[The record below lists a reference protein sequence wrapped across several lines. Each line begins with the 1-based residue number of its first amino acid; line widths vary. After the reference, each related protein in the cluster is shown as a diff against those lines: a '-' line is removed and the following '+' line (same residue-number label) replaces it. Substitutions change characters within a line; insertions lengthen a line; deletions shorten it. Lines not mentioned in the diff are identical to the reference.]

1 MPDGIAGAG
10 GESLRDLGS
19 GSSGPGRHHDA
30 PASPAPLSRCLG
42 CSGAS
47 GIALLPSGTV
57 IAHMVPP
64 VNTSCIRSLPISPD
78 AQNILVGTRKM
89 APDSVP
95 LVASWYENGVCRG
108 DNGSVW
114 EGKRSCRCRMETDCR
129 CRWRGFTLKTNGAVP
144 EQSPIPNGI
153 AEALR
158 VRRGTRGSE
167 GDREVLARYPL
178 GVFQNH
184 HPTSPA
190 TPSYQQQPFGA
201 A

>member
-1 MPDGIAGAG
+1 MPDEIVGAG
-10 GESLRDLGS
+10 GDVLCNLGS
-19 GSSGPGRHHDA
+19 GSSGPGRRRDV
-30 PASPAPLSRCLG
+30 PVSPAPLSRCLG

-57 IAHMVPP
+57 IAQMVPD
-64 VNTSCIRSLPISPD
+64 VNTICTSLLPT
-78 AQNILVGTRKM
+78 AQTPQTILVATRNT
-89 APDSVP
+89 APGSVAV
-95 LVASWYENGVCRG
+95 VARWYENGVCRG

-167 GDREVLARYPL
+167 GDREVLARYPQ